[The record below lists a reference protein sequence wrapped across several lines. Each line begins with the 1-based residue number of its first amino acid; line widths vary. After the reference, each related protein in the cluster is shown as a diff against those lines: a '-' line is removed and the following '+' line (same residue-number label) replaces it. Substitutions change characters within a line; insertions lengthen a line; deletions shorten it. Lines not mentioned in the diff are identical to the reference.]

1 MWDWFDDIGDAWSS
15 AVDTVG
21 GWYDSADSA
30 LGGWL
35 PGGGTNPFAPNPDF
49 DFGGG
54 SLGGGLNTGIDMG
67 GDGWQPGSFDSLTG
81 FAGQTPNDSWSPQ
94 FNLGAIAPKDYF
106 DVSVNTAAPAA
117 FGSDASWM
125 DSLASGAGKAADWM
139 EQHPNLT
146 GAAASVAAP
155 LLSAALAPKPQQ
167 VKMPQFNLPSSA
179 TGAQKDPTPNHVQG
193 VTNSSMSVEGTRP
206 QEDAG
211 QSAIPTR
218 PKQTP
223 DKMVAASAY

>member
-54 SLGGGLNTGIDMG
+54 SLGGGLNTGVDMG
-67 GDGWQPGSFDSLTG
+67 GDGWQPGGFDSLTG

-94 FNLGAIAPKDYF
+94 LNLGAIAPKDYF

-146 GAAASVAAP
+146 AAGAQLAAP
-155 LLSAALAPKPQQ
+155 LLSAALAPKQQ
-167 VKMPQFNLPSSA
+167 QIKMPQFNLPSV
-179 TGAQKDPTPNHVQG
+179 AQQAPKPNYVQG
-193 VTNSSMSVEGTRP
+193 VDNNSMQVESKP
-206 QEDAG
+206 QQEEAEQPQA
-211 QSAIPTR
+211 QSQAIPSRQR
-218 PKQTP
+218 PNQ
-223 DKMVAASAY
+223 MMSAY